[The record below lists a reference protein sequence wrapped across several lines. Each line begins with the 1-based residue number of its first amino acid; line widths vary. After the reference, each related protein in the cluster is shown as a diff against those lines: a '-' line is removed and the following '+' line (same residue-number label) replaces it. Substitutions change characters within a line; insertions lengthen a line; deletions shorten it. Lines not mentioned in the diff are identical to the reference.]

1 VARLTESKQP
11 RKQRLA
17 LLQAPLHIRQKL
29 MTAPLSKE
37 LREKYGV
44 KRLPVRKGDK
54 VRIVRGDF
62 KGHEGKVV
70 KVDLKRLRIYVEGVT
85 VKRQDGTPRFV
96 PIHPSKVV
104 IIDLDL
110 SDKWRR
116 AIIERRRGSVKVEEE
131 KAGTEEKKA
140 ETSEG
145 EARAESGG
153 GVSG

>member
-17 LLQAPLHIRQKL
+17 LLQAPLHVRQKL

-62 KGHEGKVV
+62 KGHEGAVV
-70 KVDLKRLRIYVEGVT
+70 KVDLRRLRIYVDGVT

-104 IIDLDL
+104 IVALDL
-110 SDKWRR
+110 KDKWRR
-116 AIIERRRGSVKVEEE
+116 AIIERRSGVKVEEE
-131 KAGTEEKKA
+131 RKA

>member
-1 VARLTESKQP
+1 MARLTESKQP

-17 LLQAPLHIRQKL
+17 LLQAPLHTRQKL

>member
-1 VARLTESKQP
+1 VARLTESRQP

-17 LLQAPLHIRQKL
+17 LLQAPLHVRQKL
-29 MTAPLSKE
+29 MTAPLSEE

-62 KGHEGKVV
+62 KGHEGAVV
-70 KVDLKRLRIYVEGVT
+70 KVDLRRLRIYVDGVT

-104 IIDLDL
+104 IVALDL
-110 SDKWRR
+110 KDKWRR
-116 AIIERRRGSVKVEEE
+116 AIIERRSGVKVEEE
-131 KAGTEEKKA
+131 RKA

>member
-1 VARLTESKQP
+1 MARLTESKQP

-17 LLQAPLHIRQKL
+17 LLQAPLHVRQKL
-29 MTAPLSKE
+29 MTAPLSEE

-62 KGHEGKVV
+62 KGHEGTVV
-70 KVDLKRLRIYVEGVT
+70 KVDLRRLRIYVDGVT

-104 IIDLDL
+104 IVALDL
-110 SDKWRR
+110 KDKWRR
-116 AIIERRRGSVKVEEE
+116 AIIERRSGVKVEEE
-131 KAGTEEKKA
+131 RKA

>member
-17 LLQAPLHIRQKL
+17 LLQAPLHVRQKL
-29 MTAPLSKE
+29 MTAPLSEE

-62 KGHEGKVV
+62 KGHEGTVV
-70 KVDLKRLRIYVEGVT
+70 KVDLRRLRIYVDGVT

-104 IIDLDL
+104 IVALDL
-110 SDKWRR
+110 KDKWRR
-116 AIIERRRGSVKVEEE
+116 AIMERRSGVKVEEE
-131 KAGTEEKKA
+131 RKA

>member
-1 VARLTESKQP
+1 
-11 RKQRLA
+11 
-17 LLQAPLHIRQKL
+17 
-29 MTAPLSKE
+29 MTAPLSEE

-62 KGHEGKVV
+62 KGHEGAVV
-70 KVDLKRLRIYVEGVT
+70 KVDLKRLRIYVDGVT

-104 IIDLDL
+104 IVALDL
-110 SDKWRR
+110 KDKWRR
-116 AIIERRRGSVKVEEE
+116 AIIERRGGVKVEEE
-131 KAGTEEKKA
+131 RKV

>member
-17 LLQAPLHIRQKL
+17 LLQAPLHVRQKL
-29 MTAPLSKE
+29 MTAPLSEE

-62 KGHEGKVV
+62 KGHEGTVV
-70 KVDLKRLRIYVEGVT
+70 KVDLRRLRIYVDGVT

-104 IIDLDL
+104 IVALDL
-110 SDKWRR
+110 KDKWRR
-116 AIIERRRGSVKVEEE
+116 AIIERRSGVRVEEE
-131 KAGTEEKKA
+131 RKA

>member
-1 VARLTESKQP
+1 VARLTESRQP

-17 LLQAPLHIRQKL
+17 LLQAPLHVRQKL
-29 MTAPLSKE
+29 MTAPLSEE

-62 KGHEGKVV
+62 KGHEGTVV
-70 KVDLKRLRIYVEGVT
+70 KADLRRLRIYVDGVT

-104 IIDLDL
+104 IVALDL
-110 SDKWRR
+110 KDKWRR
-116 AIIERRRGSVKVEEE
+116 AIIERRSGVKVEEE
-131 KAGTEEKKA
+131 RKA

>member
-1 VARLTESKQP
+1 MARLTESRKP
-11 RKQRLA
+11 GKQRLA
-17 LLQAPLHIRQKL
+17 LYKAPLHVRQKL

-44 KRLPVRKGDK
+44 RNLPVRKGDK

-62 KGHEGKVV
+62 KGHEGAVV
-70 KVDLKRLRIYVEGVT
+70 RVDLRKLRIFIDGVT

-104 IIDLDL
+104 IVALDL
-110 SDKWRR
+110 KDKWRKS
-116 AIIERRRGSVKVEEE
+116 IIERRGGVKVEEV
-131 KAGTEEKKA
+131 KEEAK
-140 ETSEG
+140 EG
-145 EARAESGG
+145 EAGTQASREG

>member
-1 VARLTESKQP
+1 
-11 RKQRLA
+11 
-17 LLQAPLHIRQKL
+17 
-29 MTAPLSKE
+29 MTAPLSEE

-62 KGHEGKVV
+62 KGHEGTVV
-70 KVDLKRLRIYVEGVT
+70 KVDLRRLRIYVDGVT

-104 IIDLDL
+104 IVALDL
-110 SDKWRR
+110 KDKWRR
-116 AIIERRRGSVKVEEE
+116 AIIERRSGVKVEEE
-131 KAGTEEKKA
+131 RKA
-140 ETSEG
+140 ETGEG

>member
-17 LLQAPLHIRQKL
+17 LLQAPLHVRQKL
-29 MTAPLSKE
+29 MTAPLSEE

-62 KGHEGKVV
+62 KGHEGTVV
-70 KVDLKRLRIYVEGVT
+70 KVDLRRLRIYVDGVT

-104 IIDLDL
+104 IVALDL
-110 SDKWRR
+110 KDKWRR
-116 AIIERRRGSVKVEEE
+116 AIIERRSGVKVEEE
-131 KAGTEEKKA
+131 RKA

>member
-110 SDKWRR
+110 SDKWRK

-145 EARAESGG
+145 EARTESGG

>member
-1 VARLTESKQP
+1 
-11 RKQRLA
+11 
-17 LLQAPLHIRQKL
+17 
-29 MTAPLSKE
+29 MTAPLSEE

-62 KGHEGKVV
+62 KGHEGTVV
-70 KVDLKRLRIYVEGVT
+70 KVDLRRLRVYVDGVT

-104 IIDLDL
+104 IVALDL
-110 SDKWRR
+110 KDKWRR
-116 AIIERRRGSVKVEEE
+116 AIIERRSGVKVEEE
-131 KAGTEEKKA
+131 RKA

-145 EARAESGG
+145 KAGAESGG